1 MSGGSRLSHRTL
13 VSVKKIYIKM
23 LINFNLQFHVRDF
36 EVFPEIFLRVPAEIN
51 VIFFKKRVN
60 G

>member
-1 MSGGSRLSHRTL
+1 
-13 VSVKKIYIKM
+13 M
-23 LINFNLQFHVRDF
+23 LINFNLWFHIRDF
-36 EVFPEIFLRVPAEIN
+36 EVFPKIFLRVPVEIN

>member
-1 MSGGSRLSHRTL
+1 
-13 VSVKKIYIKM
+13 M